1 MSGAVVFAG
10 GGVAGIAWEV
20 GVVAGV
26 AEADPELAARL
37 LAPEVTFV
45 GTSAGSA
52 VAAQLA
58 SGVSLGELYAAQLAD
73 ETAEFDPRVDLAAL
87 MERFMAAAALAGAE
101 AAGAPPEEGLRAIG
115 RLALDARTVSEAE
128 RMATIEARLPYE
140 EWPERRMLVTAVD
153 AESGEF
159 RVFDAASGVRLG
171 EAVAAS
177 CAVPGVWPPVTIGDR
192 RYMDGGV
199 RSLANADLAAGSAW
213 ALVIAPVLPGASALG
228 QIPEGELAALAPA
241 PVHVVYADEASV
253 AAFGANPLDPATRP
267 GSARAGR
274 VVGREAAAAI
284 RAALF

>member
-1 MSGAVVFAG
+1 MFAG

-20 GVVAGV
+20 GVVAGI

-87 MERFMAAAALAGAE
+87 MERFMAAAAPAGAE

-192 RYMDGGV
+192 HYMDGGV

-213 ALVIAPVLPGASALG
+213 ALVIAPVLPGAPALG

-253 AAFGANPLDPATRP
+253 AAFGANPLDPATRA